1 MQISNVSSVA
11 WKPVRDHEKYISYAG
26 NDSFQESAK
35 SEGMHVVCFS
45 NDISGSDLSVY
56 YDNILEIAAQE
67 EKEQMK
73 KQLNNKTWTQTYN
86 LI

>member
-1 MQISNVSSVA
+1 
-11 WKPVRDHEKYISYAG
+11 
-26 NDSFQESAK
+26 
-35 SEGMHVVCFS
+35 MHVVCFS